1 MKIKNFTK
9 YVLGI
14 VSLFAAIA
22 FVGTGVI
29 LAIKNSQENI
39 SLPEGNRYDLC
50 TVSIRSQMQHDF
62 ALTNATTKTAE
73 LNAFT
78 TNCCSLT
85 TVTPLKL
92 TLRPNQK
99 GKISVRTSAVGS
111 GERSEGIEMA
121 TTSAGKSE
129 SIWLFINYIVPEKQ
143 WDDAIHQATH

>member
-1 MKIKNFTK
+1 MKK

-14 VSLFAAIA
+14 ASLLAAIVL
-22 FVGTGVI
+22 VGAGVI
-29 LAIKNSQENI
+29 LLIKNSQENI
-39 SLPEGNRYDLC
+39 SLPEGNRYDFG

-62 ALTNATTKTAE
+62 VLTNASTKTVE

-129 SIWLFINYIVPEKQ
+129 SIWLFINHTVLENQ